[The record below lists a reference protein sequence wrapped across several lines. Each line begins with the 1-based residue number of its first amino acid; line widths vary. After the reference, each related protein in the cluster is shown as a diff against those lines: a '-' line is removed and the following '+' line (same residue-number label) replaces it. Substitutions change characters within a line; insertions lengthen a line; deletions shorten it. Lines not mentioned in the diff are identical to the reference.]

1 MIGSSKG
8 IIIRI
13 VIYGSDTTVAM
24 YLCLPYN
31 VYRIFYRDLKVGQA
45 HQDLV
50 ESKEDQ

>member
-13 VIYGSDTTVAM
+13 VIW
-24 YLCLPYN
+24 LRHHCCHLFLWLPYN